1 MSLIRTFWSA
11 LIGPRRLPGVQSPA
25 PGGYPAAAAAP
36 VTFDT
41 ALTVSAWWAG
51 CRLLAETV
59 AGLPIHMY
67 RLVDGRRVPADE
79 HALWQLLNLQPNRYQ
94 TRVEFL
100 ETLMLNLVTSGNAY
114 VAIERLGSRVVS
126 LLPLMSAQMTTEL
139 LLDGSV
145 IHRYET
151 GMTTRVYAADSIWH
165 IKLFG
170 NGIVGLSP
178 LAHARQAL
186 GIALATENR
195 VSAIHRNGGKPTG
208 LLMIDKLLSPAQRQ
222 QIRANLRELAEGNDD
237 NLFVLEA
244 GMKYE
249 QVSMTPQDMELLASR
264 RFELEDVARFLG
276 VPSVLI
282 NDTSGTTAWGSG
294 IGQIIDGF
302 YKLNLRP
309 YLERIENSAR
319 VHLLPASE
327 RWRWEIEFDFDA
339 LLRMDQPTRFDGYHK
354 GIGAG
359 VLTPNEARGLEGW
372 APKPGGDSLLVQG
385 AMVPLQTV
393 RGRPQS
399 QEIPNG
405 NEANRA

>member
-1 MSLIRTFWSA
+1 MGFIRSFWSG
-11 LIGPRRLPGVQSPA
+11 LRRLVGLQSSA
-25 PGGYPAAAAAP
+25 PGSYPSASAAP

-51 CRLLAETV
+51 VRLLCETV
-59 AGLPIHMY
+59 AGLPINMY
-67 RLVDGRRVPADE
+67 RLGGDGRRQPDTT
-79 HALWQLLNLQPNRYQ
+79 HQLWQLLNLRPNRYQ
-94 TRVEFL
+94 TRVEFI

-114 VAIERLGSRVVS
+114 VAVERAGGMIIS

-139 LLDGSV
+139 LSDGSV
-145 IHRYET
+145 VHRYET
-151 GMTTRVYAADSIWH
+151 GASVRVYAAESIWH

-170 NGIVGLSP
+170 NGIIGLSP

-195 VSAIHRNGGKPTG
+195 VSSIHRNGGKPTG
-208 LLMIDKLLSPAQRQ
+208 LLMIDKVLTPTQRET
-222 QIRANLRELAEGNDD
+222 IRENLKELAEGNND

-249 QVSMTPQDMELLASR
+249 QVSMTPEDMELLASR
-264 RFELEDVARFLG
+264 RFQLEDVARFLG

-294 IGQIIDGF
+294 ISQLIDGF

-309 YLERIENSAR
+309 YLERLENSAR
-319 VHLLPASE
+319 VHLLPPPD
-327 RWRWEIEFDFDA
+327 RWKWEIEFDFDA
-339 LLRMDQPTRFDGYHK
+339 LLRMDQPKRFEGYQK

-372 APKPGGDSLLVQG
+372 APRPGGDSLLVQG

-405 NEANRA
+405 NEANRT